1 MVQMANRS
9 PTKIKPATGASVF
22 RTRLRNGLQ
31 VRLREVHSAP
41 LISTWIW
48 YRVGSRNEIAGLT
61 GASHWVEHMQFKGTP
76 AFPAGVLDRA
86 IARDGG
92 VWNAFTW
99 LDWTAYYE
107 TLPADRAE
115 LALQLEADRMRSS
128 LFAPAEV
135 EAERTVII
143 SERQGHEN
151 EPTFRLAEELQSAAF
166 RVHGYH
172 HEVIGD
178 MVDLERMTRD
188 DLYQHYLAHYAPS
201 NAVLSVAGDFK
212 IRPMLERIRKH
223 FGPIPSEPTPAFKPR
238 PEPPQT
244 GEKVVNVEGPGDT
257 PYLKIAYRAPA
268 AQAQDFLTLAVLG
281 SVLAGASS
289 FNFFSG
295 GISNKT
301 SRLYRALVEG
311 EVAASVHGGLAATI
325 DPYLY
330 TLHVTVRPD
339 KSVEQALQVLDHELE
354 RVLEAPIKAEE
365 LEKAIK
371 QARALFAYS
380 SESVTNQAFWLG
392 FSEMFADLDW
402 FESYLTRLEQV
413 TPKDLWI
420 CAQTYLKPS
429 QRTVGFYRPQ
439 KGDGL
444 G

>member
-1 MVQMANRS
+1 MANRLQTDSTAGLTS
-9 PTKIKPATGASVF
+9 PVYAS
-22 RTRLRNGLQ
+22 RLRNGLQ
-31 VRLREVHSAP
+31 VRLKEVHSAP

-48 YRVGSRNEIAGLT
+48 YRVGSRNERAGMT

-76 AFPAGVLDRA
+76 AFPARVLDRA

-92 VWNAFTW
+92 VWNALTW

-107 TLPADRAE
+107 TLPSDRAE
-115 LALQLEADRMRSS
+115 LALQLEADRMRGS
-128 LFAPAEV
+128 LFEPAEV

-151 EPTFRLAEELQSAAF
+151 EPTFRLAEELQAAAF

-172 HEVIGD
+172 HAVIGD
-178 MVDLERMTRD
+178 MIDLQRMTRD
-188 DLYQHYLAHYAPS
+188 DLYQHYLEHYVPA

-212 IRPMLERIRKH
+212 IRPMLDKIRRY
-223 FGPIPSEPTPAFKPR
+223 FGSIPTAPRPKFSPR
-238 PEPPQT
+238 PEPPQH
-244 GEKVVNVEGPGDT
+244 GERIVNVVGPGET
-257 PYLKIAYRAPA
+257 PYLKVVYRAPA
-268 AQAQDFLTLAVLG
+268 ATAQDFMTLAVLG
-281 SVLAGASS
+281 SVLVGASS

-311 EVAASVHGGLAATI
+311 EVAASVRGGLAATI

-339 KSVEQALQVLDHELE
+339 KSVDQALQVLDQELA
-354 RVLEAPIKAEE
+354 RMLEAPIDQRE
-365 LEKAIK
+365 LDKAIK

-380 SESVTNQAFWLG
+380 SESITNQAFWLG
-392 FSEMFADLDW
+392 FSEMFADLAW
-402 FESYLTRLEQV
+402 FEGYLERLEQV
-413 TPKDLWI
+413 TPQEVWR
-420 CAQTYLKPS
+420 CAQTYLHPD
-429 QRTVGFYRPQ
+429 QRTVGFYRPE
-439 KGDGL
+439 KGDGH

>member
-1 MVQMANRS
+1 MASRS
-9 PTKIKPATGASVF
+9 QTDPGPLGSAPAF
-22 RTRLRNGLQ
+22 QTRLRNGLQ
-31 VRLREVHSAP
+31 VRLKEVHSAP

-48 YRVGSRNEIAGLT
+48 YRVGSRNETAGMT

-76 AFPAGVLDRA
+76 AYPARVLDRA

-107 TLPADRAE
+107 TLPSDQAD
-115 LALQLEADRMRSS
+115 LALKLEADRMCSS

-188 DLYQHYLAHYAPS
+188 DLYQHYLKHYVPS
-201 NAVLSVAGDFK
+201 NAVLAVAGDFK
-212 IRPMLERIRKH
+212 IRRMLDQIREH
-223 FGPIPSEPTPAFKPR
+223 FGPIPAAPAPVFESR
-238 PEPPQT
+238 PEPPQP
-244 GEKVVNVEGPGDT
+244 GEKIVNVEGPGET
-257 PYLKIAYRAPA
+257 PYIKVAYRAPEA
-268 AQAQDFLTLAVLG
+268 RHDDFLTMAVLG
-281 SVLAGASS
+281 SVLVGASS

-311 EVAASVHGGLAATI
+311 EVAASVRGGLAATI

-330 TLHVTVRPD
+330 TLHITVRPD
-339 KSVEQALQVLDHELE
+339 RTVEQALKVLDHEIEKL
-354 RVLEAPIKAEE
+354 LTGPIEAYE
-365 LEKAIK
+365 LEKAVK

-392 FSEMFADLDW
+392 FSEMFADLSW
-402 FESYLTRLEQV
+402 FETYLERLERV
-413 TPKDLWI
+413 TPQQVWQ
-420 CAQTYLKPS
+420 CAQTYLQPS
-429 QRTVGFYRPQ
+429 QRIVGCYRPEQ
-439 KGDGL
+439 GEHNG
-444 G
+444 

>member
-1 MVQMANRS
+1 MANRLQTDSISGIAS
-9 PTKIKPATGASVF
+9 PVYAS
-22 RTRLRNGLQ
+22 RLRNSLQ
-31 VRLREVHSAP
+31 VRLKEVHSAP

-48 YRVGSRNEIAGLT
+48 YRVGSRNERAGMT

-76 AFPAGVLDRA
+76 AFPARVLDRA

-92 VWNAFTW
+92 VWNALTW

-107 TLPADRAE
+107 TLPSDRAE
-115 LALQLEADRMRSS
+115 LALQLEADRMRGS
-128 LFAPAEV
+128 LFEPAEV

-151 EPTFRLAEELQSAAF
+151 EPTFRLAEELQAAAF

-172 HEVIGD
+172 HAVIGD
-178 MVDLERMTRD
+178 MIDLQRMTRD
-188 DLYQHYLAHYAPS
+188 DLYQHYLEHYVPA

-212 IRPMLERIRKH
+212 IRPMLDKIRKY
-223 FGPIPSEPTPAFKPR
+223 FGPIPTAPQPMFSPR
-238 PEPPQT
+238 PEPSQH
-244 GEKVVNVEGPGDT
+244 GERIVNVVGPGET
-257 PYLKIAYRAPA
+257 PYLKVVYRAPA
-268 AQAQDFLTLAVLG
+268 ATAQDFMTLAVLG
-281 SVLAGASS
+281 SVLVGASS

-311 EVAASVHGGLAATI
+311 EVAASVRGGLAATI

-339 KSVEQALQVLDHELE
+339 KSVDQALQVLDQELA
-354 RVLEAPIKAEE
+354 RMLEAPIDQQE
-365 LEKAIK
+365 LDKAIK

-380 SESVTNQAFWLG
+380 SESITNQAFWLG
-392 FSEMFADLDW
+392 FSEMFADLEW
-402 FESYLTRLEQV
+402 FEGYLERLEQV
-413 TPKDLWI
+413 TPQEVWR
-420 CAQTYLKPS
+420 CAQTYLHPD
-429 QRTVGFYRPQ
+429 QRTVGFYRPE
-439 KGDGL
+439 KGDGH

>member
-1 MVQMANRS
+1 MTSESRVLH
-9 PTKIKPATGASVF
+9 
-22 RTRLRNGLQ
+22 TRLQNGLQ
-31 VRLREVHSAP
+31 VRLKEAHNAP

-48 YRVGSRNEIAGLT
+48 YRVGSRNELPGQT
-61 GASHWVEHMQFKGTP
+61 GISHWVEHMQFKGTP
-76 AFPAGVLDRA
+76 EFPPGVLDRL

-115 LALQLEADRMRSS
+115 IALRLEADRMFNS
-128 LFAPAEV
+128 LFTPKEV

-151 EPTFRLAEELQSAAF
+151 EPTFRLAEEVQAATF

-178 MVDLERMTRD
+178 MVDLQRMTRD
-188 DLYQHYLAHYAPS
+188 ELFQHYRKHYVPA
-201 NAVLSVAGDFK
+201 NAVLSIVGDFK
-212 IRPMLERIRKH
+212 TRSMLQQVRKI
-223 FGPIPSEPTPAFKPR
+223 FGTLPKQTAPNFQSRTEPA
-238 PEPPQT
+238 PQ
-244 GEKVVNVEGPGDT
+244 GEKIVNVEGPGET
-257 PYLKIAYRAPA
+257 PFIKIVYPAPEA
-268 AQAQDFLTLAVLG
+268 AADDFMTLAVLD

-301 SRLYRALVEG
+301 SRLYKTLVEG
-311 EVAASVHGGLAATI
+311 EFAASVSGGLAATI

-330 TLHVTVRPD
+330 TFHITVRPD
-339 KSVEQALQVLDHELE
+339 KSVEQTLAAFDSELSRVLDS
-354 RVLEAPIKAEE
+354 PIAATE

-392 FSEMFADLDW
+392 FSEMFADGVW
-402 FESYLTRLEQV
+402 FETYLERLEQV
-413 TPKDLWI
+413 TREQVLA
-420 CAQTYLKPS
+420 CARAYLLPS
-429 QRTVGFYRPQ
+429 RRVVGFYRPT
-439 KGDGL
+439 KVGSNG
-444 G
+444 

>member
-1 MVQMANRS
+1 MQSAAPVLR
-9 PTKIKPATGASVF
+9 TK
-22 RTRLRNGLQ
+22 LRNGLQ

-48 YRVGSRNEIAGLT
+48 YRVGSRNELPGQT
-61 GASHWVEHMQFKGTP
+61 GISHWVEHMQFKGTP
-76 AFPAGVLDRA
+76 DFPSGVLDRA

-107 TLPADRAE
+107 TLPSDRAE
-115 LALQLEADRMRSS
+115 IALRLEADRMFNS
-128 LFAPAEV
+128 LFLQKEV

-151 EPTFRLAEELQSAAF
+151 EPTFRLAEEVQAAAF

-178 MVDLERMTRD
+178 MVDLQRITRD
-188 DLYQHYLAHYAPS
+188 ELYAHYRRHYVPA
-201 NAVLSVAGDFK
+201 NAVLAIAGDFNSRSMLK
-212 IRPMLERIRKH
+212 KVREIFGQLPKEPMPVFE
-223 FGPIPSEPTPAFKPR
+223 SR
-238 PEPPQT
+238 PEPPPQ
-244 GEKVVNVEGPGDT
+244 GEKIINVEGPGET
-257 PYLKIAYRAPA
+257 PYIKIVYPAPPA
-268 AQAQDFLTLAVLG
+268 AADDFLTLAVLD

-301 SRLYRALVEG
+301 SRLYKALVEG
-311 EVAASVHGGLAATI
+311 EFAASVRGGLATTI

-330 TLHVTVRPD
+330 TIHITVRPD
-339 KSVEQALQVLDHELE
+339 KSVEQTLAAFDAALSK
-354 RVLEAPIKAEE
+354 VLESPISKLE

-371 QARALFAYS
+371 QARALFAYG

-392 FSEMFADLDW
+392 FSEMFADNAWFDTYLD
-402 FESYLTRLEQV
+402 RLEQV
-413 TPKDLWI
+413 TTDQVLA
-420 CAQTYLKPS
+420 CARTYLPPAK
-429 QRTVGFYRPQ
+429 RVVGFYRPVRE
-439 KGDGL
+439 GGH